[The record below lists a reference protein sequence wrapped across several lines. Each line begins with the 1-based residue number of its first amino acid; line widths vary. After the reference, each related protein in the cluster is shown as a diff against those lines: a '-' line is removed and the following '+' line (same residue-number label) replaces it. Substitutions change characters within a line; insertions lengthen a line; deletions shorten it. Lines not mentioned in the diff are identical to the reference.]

1 MLAAIEQVKANIDV
15 VLALTAIQQNKT
27 LVDFAPVIDAV
38 RNAHTRVDF
47 APVLAV
53 VEQVEPRQALHLF
66 TRRFSRTRPRWTWHL
81 PSIDPR
87 CAHQSGLCPW
97 ARSSRTGQGQYSRA
111 AVQRNKTLGDF
122 ALVIN

>member
-1 MLAAIEQVKANIDV
+1 MLAAIEQVKANIDD

-66 TRRFSRTRPRWTWHL
+66 TRRFAEQ
-81 PSIDPR
+81 DPG
-87 CAHQSGLCPW
+87 GLGTC
-97 ARSSRTGQGQYSRA
+97 RR
-111 AVQRNKTLGDF
+111 
-122 ALVIN
+122 